1 MGAARKFDLD
11 RRLEGHFATLRSL
24 KHSAGNWQMYAAV
37 TGSAMAMATNASAQI
52 IGSGIRDIGVD
63 PIASVRVVQGYLANS
78 KFAVVGMPGSQAE
91 APSPLSAQLSVPLI
105 AAGGV
110 VPLDGTVSI
119 IAPGELVSIFGS
131 NLASET
137 ASWNGNFPTTLGG
150 TSVEIDGKAAFL
162 MYVSPGQINLQ
173 APDSTSLGSVSV
185 VVKTQ
190 GGTAKSTVTLGEFAP
205 AFNLLDGKF
214 AAGIILRTNG
224 SGAYG
229 GGTYDIL
236 GPTGTKLGY
245 RTVAARPGDIVELF
259 AVGLGPT
266 TPVVPAGKPFTGSAP
281 VIDPISLYINNVSVT
296 PTFVGLSSAGLY
308 QINLN
313 VPSGLGQGAVPIV
326 AVAGGLQ
333 TQMQV
338 RFSLEICASGNLVTG
353 GCSSGTGVIRTG
365 GGFGGGSGFGSGFGS
380 GGGTGGGGGGTG
392 GGGGGTGGGGGGGTG
407 GGGGGGG
414 AGGGGGSGGGTG
426 GGGGSGGGSVAAPVG
441 GRAYQ
446 PRLRFPPK

>member
-11 RRLEGHFATLRSL
+11 HRLEGYFATLRSL

-52 IGSGIRDIGVD
+52 IGSGIRDIPAD
-63 PIASVRVVQGYLANS
+63 PTASARVVREYLANS
-78 KFAVVGMPGSQAE
+78 KFAVAAIPGSQAE
-91 APSPLSAQLSVPLI
+91 ASAPLSVPLI
-105 AAGGV
+105 APGGV
-110 VPLDGTVSI
+110 VPLDSTVSV

-131 NLASET
+131 SLASET
-137 ASWNGNFPTTLGG
+137 ANWNGNFPTSLGG

-162 MYVSPGQINLQ
+162 IYVSPGQINLQ
-173 APDSTSLGSVSV
+173 VPDDAARGPVSV

-190 GGTAKSTVTLGEFAP
+190 GGTAKSIVTLSAFAP
-205 AFNLLDGKF
+205 AFSLLKGKF

-245 RTVAARPGDIVELF
+245 NTVAARPGDVVELF

-266 TPVVPAGKPFTGSAP
+266 TPAVPAGKAFTGAAP
-281 VIDPISLYINNVSVT
+281 VTNPISLYINNASVT

-308 QINLN
+308 QINLT
-313 VPSGLGQGAVPIV
+313 VPGGLGQGEVPIV
-326 AVAGGLQ
+326 AVAGGIQ
-333 TQMQV
+333 TQIHV
-338 RFSLEICASGNLVTG
+338 RFSLEICSSGNLVTG
-353 GCSSGTGVIRTG
+353 GCSSGTGVIGG
-365 GGFGGGSGFGSGFGS
+365 GGFGGGSGGGSGF
-380 GGGTGGGGGGTG
+380 
-392 GGGGGTGGGGGGGTG
+392 
-407 GGGGGGG
+407 
-414 AGGGGGSGGGTG
+414 GSGGGTG
-426 GGGGSGGGSVAAPVG
+426 GGGGSGGGSVAAPMG
-441 GRAYQ
+441 SRAYH